1 MLVRIAFAGKSTEQ
15 LMRMARA
22 TFGPAGLCTSTKY
35 LYWVNT
41 TYKYN
46 VHVYVCYAWVD
57 HD

>member
-1 MLVRIAFAGKSTEQ
+1 
-15 LMRMARA
+15 MARA